1 MKKQRG
7 ITLIALIITIIV
19 LLILAGVALNSIFGQ
34 GSLIGN
40 AENAVDEYNKK
51 VEEEKLALEQLE
63 EYFKNNGDSESA
75 KLQLVDKGES
85 WIKVKVVDENYENYQ
100 FSIDNGE
107 YVQSNAA
114 EYKFS
119 NLEITKVTV
128 IETIA
133 EEGATHIIK
142 AKATNKSTGEIEE
155 LNTIQVA
162 TEVLVESDQV
172 QYFKYEDNG
181 EGITIT
187 ELVPFSEIVTD
198 TSNYS
203 NWENFFNNL
212 QETIIV
218 PSYIE
223 GKPVTKVS
231 NKFIKQV
238 ANIDTFIKPTI
249 IYGLAYSN
257 TNNLIAES
265 EIYFEEMGE
274 TQNEWFSN
282 IIFIFNREEILEN
295 AIAYGENQLAVAN
308 MTSSSSN
315 LYLSIQNGI
324 VQNGIITLIL
334 PPTIKEITKQDL
346 INLSNNYDKI
356 RSNSDLDSDPDPD
369 PDLGLDP
376 DPEPNPGSGS
386 DGPEAGTNHASSYI
400 IMSKAIEEV
409 NDTTIYMLGQT
420 NQEKQIL
427 KEQIGIDWNT
437 FTQVKVQE

>member
-40 AENAVDEYNKK
+40 AQNAVDEYNKK

-119 NLEITKVTV
+119 NLEITKVTG

-162 TEVLVESDQV
+162 TEVLVESEQV

-218 PSYIE
+218 PSHIE

-238 ANIDTFIKPTI
+238 ANIDTVVELNNGIEYVYSSDGQLERTKELSEVKDTIEENGGRIRTTLMSVSGGTEIKYNVI
-249 IYGLAYSN
+249 S
-257 TNNLIAES
+257 
-265 EIYFEEMGE
+265 
-274 TQNEWFSN
+274 
-282 IIFIFNREEILEN
+282 ILEN
-295 AIAYGENQLAVAN
+295 QISYNYITELV
-308 MTSSSSN
+308 TDVN
-315 LYLSIQNGI
+315 LRIQNGI
-324 VQNGIITLIL
+324 VKNGNVNLIL
-334 PPTIKEITKQDL
+334 PPTIKEI
-346 INLSNNYDKI
+346 INITYSKLNNEEQLNETISKNKLLLKASAEPGEPGEGDEPDAPEDISRDVDVILYRELNNVNINNTAIYLLGKSSNEKE
-356 RSNSDLDSDPDPD
+356 L
-369 PDLGLDP
+369 LKGQ
-376 DPEPNPGSGS
+376 
-386 DGPEAGTNHASSYI
+386 
-400 IMSKAIEEV
+400 MS
-409 NDTTIYMLGQT
+409 
-420 NQEKQIL
+420 
-427 KEQIGIDWNT
+427 IDWNT
-437 FTQVKVQE
+437 FTQVRVQE

>member
-119 NLEITKVTV
+119 NLEITKVTG

-162 TEVLVESDQV
+162 TEVLVESEQV

-238 ANIDTFIKPTI
+238 ANIDTFVELNNGIEYVYSSDGQLERTKELSEVKDTIEENGGRIRTTLMSVSGGTEIKYNVI
-249 IYGLAYSN
+249 S
-257 TNNLIAES
+257 
-265 EIYFEEMGE
+265 
-274 TQNEWFSN
+274 
-282 IIFIFNREEILEN
+282 ILEN
-295 AIAYGENQLAVAN
+295 QISYNYITELV
-308 MTSSSSN
+308 TDVN
-315 LYLSIQNGI
+315 LRIQNGI
-324 VQNGIITLIL
+324 VKNGNVNLIL
-334 PPTIKEITKQDL
+334 PPTIKEIINITYSKLNNEEQLNETISKNKLLLKASAEPGEPGEGDEPDAPEDL
-346 INLSNNYDKI
+346 VRDVDVILYRELNNVNINN
-356 RSNSDLDSDPDPD
+356 
-369 PDLGLDP
+369 
-376 DPEPNPGSGS
+376 
-386 DGPEAGTNHASSYI
+386 
-400 IMSKAIEEV
+400 
-409 NDTTIYMLGQT
+409 TTIYLLGKSS
-420 NQEKQIL
+420 NEKELL
-427 KEQIGIDWNT
+427 KGQMSIDWNT
-437 FTQVKVQE
+437 FTQVRVQE

>member
-40 AENAVDEYNKK
+40 AQNAVDEYNKK

-119 NLEITKVTV
+119 NLEITKVTG
-128 IETIA
+128 IETI
-133 EEGATHIIK
+133 EEAGKIHTIK
-142 AKATNKSTGEIEE
+142 ATGKNKITGKMEI

-162 TEVLVESDQV
+162 TEVLVESEQV

-238 ANIDTFIKPTI
+238 ANIDTFVELNNGIEYVYSSDGQLERTKELSEVKDTIEENGGRIRTTLMSVSGGTEIKYNVI
-249 IYGLAYSN
+249 S
-257 TNNLIAES
+257 
-265 EIYFEEMGE
+265 
-274 TQNEWFSN
+274 
-282 IIFIFNREEILEN
+282 ILEN
-295 AIAYGENQLAVAN
+295 QISYNYITELITDV
-308 MTSSSSN
+308 N
-315 LYLSIQNGI
+315 LRIQNGI
-324 VQNGIITLIL
+324 VKNGNVNLIL
-334 PPTIKEITKQDL
+334 PPTIKEIINITYSKYKLLLKASAEPGEPGEGDEPDAPEDL
-346 INLSNNYDKI
+346 VRDVDVILYRELNNVNINN
-356 RSNSDLDSDPDPD
+356 
-369 PDLGLDP
+369 
-376 DPEPNPGSGS
+376 
-386 DGPEAGTNHASSYI
+386 
-400 IMSKAIEEV
+400 
-409 NDTTIYMLGQT
+409 TTIYLLGKSS
-420 NQEKQIL
+420 NEKELL
-427 KEQIGIDWNT
+427 KGQMSIDWNT
-437 FTQVKVQE
+437 FTQVRVQE

>member
-40 AENAVDEYNKK
+40 AQNAVDEYNKK

-63 EYFKNNGDSESA
+63 EYLKNNGNTDTGYLKEI
-75 KLQLVDKGES
+75 DKGADF
-85 WIKVKVVDENYENYQ
+85 IKVKVEDGDYESYG
-100 FSIDNGE
+100 FSIDGGE
-107 YVQSNAA
+107 YIETESP
-114 EYKFS
+114 EYTFS
-119 NLEITKVTV
+119 NLEVTKVTG
-128 IETIA
+128 IETI
-133 EEGATHIIK
+133 EEAGKIHTIK
-142 AKATNKSTGEIEE
+142 ATGKNKITGEIEK

-238 ANIDTFIKPTI
+238 ANIDTVVELNNGIEYVYSSDGQLERTKELSEVKDTIEENGGRIRTTLMSVSGGTEIKYNVI
-249 IYGLAYSN
+249 S
-257 TNNLIAES
+257 
-265 EIYFEEMGE
+265 
-274 TQNEWFSN
+274 
-282 IIFIFNREEILEN
+282 ILEN
-295 AIAYGENQLAVAN
+295 QISYNYITELV
-308 MTSSSSN
+308 TDVN
-315 LYLSIQNGI
+315 LRIQNGI
-324 VQNGIITLIL
+324 VKNGNVNLIL
-334 PPTIKEITKQDL
+334 PPTIKEIINITYSKLNNEEQLNETISKNKLLLKASAEPGEPGEGDEPDAPEDL
-346 INLSNNYDKI
+346 ARYVDVILYRELNNVNINN
-356 RSNSDLDSDPDPD
+356 
-369 PDLGLDP
+369 
-376 DPEPNPGSGS
+376 
-386 DGPEAGTNHASSYI
+386 
-400 IMSKAIEEV
+400 
-409 NDTTIYMLGQT
+409 TTIYLLGKSS
-420 NQEKQIL
+420 NEKELL
-427 KEQIGIDWNT
+427 KGQMSIDWNT
-437 FTQVKVQE
+437 FTQVRVQE

>member
-40 AENAVDEYNKK
+40 AQNAVDEYNKK

-119 NLEITKVTV
+119 NLEITKVTG

-172 QYFKYEDNG
+172 QYCKYEDNG

-238 ANIDTFIKPTI
+238 ANIDTFVELNNGIEYVYSSDGQLERTKELSEVKDTIEENGGRIRTTLMSVSGGTEIKYNVI
-249 IYGLAYSN
+249 S
-257 TNNLIAES
+257 
-265 EIYFEEMGE
+265 
-274 TQNEWFSN
+274 
-282 IIFIFNREEILEN
+282 ILEN
-295 AIAYGENQLAVAN
+295 QISFNYITELV
-308 MTSSSSN
+308 TDVN
-315 LYLSIQNGI
+315 LRIQNGI
-324 VQNGIITLIL
+324 VKNGNVNLIL
-334 PPTIKEITKQDL
+334 PPTIKEIINITYSKLNNEEQLNETISKNKLLLKASAEPGEPGEGDEPDAPEDL
-346 INLSNNYDKI
+346 VRDVDVILYRELNNVNINN
-356 RSNSDLDSDPDPD
+356 
-369 PDLGLDP
+369 
-376 DPEPNPGSGS
+376 
-386 DGPEAGTNHASSYI
+386 
-400 IMSKAIEEV
+400 
-409 NDTTIYMLGQT
+409 TTIYLLGKSS
-420 NQEKQIL
+420 NEKELL
-427 KEQIGIDWNT
+427 KEQINIDWNKY
-437 FTQVKVQE
+437 TQIKVKE

>member
-40 AENAVDEYNKK
+40 AQNAVDEYNKK

-119 NLEITKVTV
+119 NLEITKVTG

-238 ANIDTFIKPTI
+238 ANIDTFVELNNGIEYVYSLDGQLERTKELSEVKDTIEENGGRIRTTLMSVSGGTEIKYNVI
-249 IYGLAYSN
+249 S
-257 TNNLIAES
+257 
-265 EIYFEEMGE
+265 
-274 TQNEWFSN
+274 
-282 IIFIFNREEILEN
+282 ILEN
-295 AIAYGENQLAVAN
+295 QISYNYITELV
-308 MTSSSSN
+308 TDVN
-315 LYLSIQNGI
+315 LKIQNGI
-324 VQNGIITLIL
+324 VKNGNVNLIL
-334 PPTIKEITKQDL
+334 PPTIKEIINITYSKLNNEEQLNETISKNKLLLKASAEPGEPGEGDEPDAPEDL
-346 INLSNNYDKI
+346 VRDVDVILYRELNNVNINN
-356 RSNSDLDSDPDPD
+356 
-369 PDLGLDP
+369 
-376 DPEPNPGSGS
+376 
-386 DGPEAGTNHASSYI
+386 
-400 IMSKAIEEV
+400 
-409 NDTTIYMLGQT
+409 TTIYLLGKSS
-420 NQEKQIL
+420 NEKELL
-427 KEQIGIDWNT
+427 KGQMSIDWNT
-437 FTQVKVQE
+437 FTQVRVQE

>member
-1 MKKQRG
+1 MKKQKG

-40 AENAVDEYNKK
+40 AQNAVDEYNKK

-119 NLEITKVTV
+119 NLEITKVTG

-238 ANIDTFIKPTI
+238 ANIDTFVELNNGIEYVYSSDGQLERTKELSEVKDTIEENGGRIRTTLMSVSGGTEIKYNVI
-249 IYGLAYSN
+249 S
-257 TNNLIAES
+257 
-265 EIYFEEMGE
+265 
-274 TQNEWFSN
+274 
-282 IIFIFNREEILEN
+282 ILEN
-295 AIAYGENQLAVAN
+295 QISYNYITELV
-308 MTSSSSN
+308 TDVN
-315 LYLSIQNGI
+315 LRIQNGI
-324 VQNGIITLIL
+324 VKNGNVNLIL
-334 PPTIKEITKQDL
+334 PPTIKEIINITYSKLNNEEQLNETISKNKLLLKASAEPGEPGEGDEPDAPEDL
-346 INLSNNYDKI
+346 VRDVDVILYRELNNVNINN
-356 RSNSDLDSDPDPD
+356 
-369 PDLGLDP
+369 
-376 DPEPNPGSGS
+376 
-386 DGPEAGTNHASSYI
+386 
-400 IMSKAIEEV
+400 
-409 NDTTIYMLGQT
+409 TTIYLLGKSS
-420 NQEKQIL
+420 NEKELL
-427 KEQIGIDWNT
+427 KGQMSIDWNT
-437 FTQVKVQE
+437 FTQVRVQE

>member
-40 AENAVDEYNKK
+40 AQNAVDEYNKK

-119 NLEITKVTV
+119 NLEITKVTG

-142 AKATNKSTGEIEE
+142 AKATNKSTGEIEK

-203 NWENFFNNL
+203 NWENFFDNL

-223 GKPVTKVS
+223 GKPITKVS

-238 ANIDTFIKPTI
+238 ANIDTVVELNNGIEYVYSSDGQLERTKELSEVKDTIEENGGRIRTTLMSVSGGTEIKYNVI
-249 IYGLAYSN
+249 S
-257 TNNLIAES
+257 
-265 EIYFEEMGE
+265 
-274 TQNEWFSN
+274 
-282 IIFIFNREEILEN
+282 ILEN
-295 AIAYGENQLAVAN
+295 QISYNYITELITDV
-308 MTSSSSN
+308 N
-315 LYLSIQNGI
+315 LRIQNGI
-324 VQNGIITLIL
+324 VKNGNVNLIL
-334 PPTIKEITKQDL
+334 PPTIKEIINITYSKLNNEEQLNETIIKNKLLLKASAEPGEPGEGDEPDAPEDL
-346 INLSNNYDKI
+346 VRDVDVILYRELNNVNINN
-356 RSNSDLDSDPDPD
+356 
-369 PDLGLDP
+369 
-376 DPEPNPGSGS
+376 
-386 DGPEAGTNHASSYI
+386 
-400 IMSKAIEEV
+400 
-409 NDTTIYMLGQT
+409 TTIYLLGKSS
-420 NQEKQIL
+420 NEKELL
-427 KEQIGIDWNT
+427 KGQMSIDWNT
-437 FTQVKVQE
+437 FTQVRVQE

>member
-119 NLEITKVTV
+119 NLEITKVTG

-162 TEVLVESDQV
+162 TEVLVESEQV

>member
-1 MKKQRG
+1 MKKQKG

-40 AENAVDEYNKK
+40 AQNAVDEYNKK

-119 NLEITKVTV
+119 NLEITKVTG

-142 AKATNKSTGEIEE
+142 AKATNKNTGEIEE

-238 ANIDTFIKPTI
+238 ANIDTFVELNNGIEYVYSSDGQLERTKELSEVKDTIEENGGRIRTTLMSVSGGTEIKYNVI
-249 IYGLAYSN
+249 S
-257 TNNLIAES
+257 
-265 EIYFEEMGE
+265 
-274 TQNEWFSN
+274 
-282 IIFIFNREEILEN
+282 ILEN
-295 AIAYGENQLAVAN
+295 QISYNYITELITDV
-308 MTSSSSN
+308 N
-315 LYLSIQNGI
+315 LRIQNGI
-324 VQNGIITLIL
+324 VKNGNVNLIL
-334 PPTIKEITKQDL
+334 PPTIKEIINITYSKLNNEEQLNETIIKNKLLLKASAEPGEPGEGDEPDAPEDL
-346 INLSNNYDKI
+346 VRDVDVILYRELNNVNINN
-356 RSNSDLDSDPDPD
+356 
-369 PDLGLDP
+369 
-376 DPEPNPGSGS
+376 
-386 DGPEAGTNHASSYI
+386 
-400 IMSKAIEEV
+400 
-409 NDTTIYMLGQT
+409 TTIYLLGKSS
-420 NQEKQIL
+420 NEKELL
-427 KEQIGIDWNT
+427 KGQMSIDWNT
-437 FTQVKVQE
+437 FTQVRVQE

>member
-1 MKKQRG
+1 MKKEKG

-40 AENAVDEYNKK
+40 AQNAVDEYNKK

-119 NLEITKVTV
+119 NLEITKVTG

-238 ANIDTFIKPTI
+238 ANIDTFVELNNVIEYVYSSDGKLGRTKELTEVKDTIEENGGRIRTTLMSVSGGTEIKYNVI
-249 IYGLAYSN
+249 S
-257 TNNLIAES
+257 
-265 EIYFEEMGE
+265 
-274 TQNEWFSN
+274 
-282 IIFIFNREEILEN
+282 ILEN
-295 AIAYGENQLAVAN
+295 QISYNYITELV
-308 MTSSSSN
+308 TDVN
-315 LYLSIQNGI
+315 LRIQNGI
-324 VQNGIITLIL
+324 VKNGNVNLIL
-334 PPTIKEITKQDL
+334 PPTIKEIINITYSKLNNEEQLNETISKNKLLLKGDEPDAPEDL
-346 INLSNNYDKI
+346 VRDVDVILYRELNNVNINN
-356 RSNSDLDSDPDPD
+356 
-369 PDLGLDP
+369 
-376 DPEPNPGSGS
+376 
-386 DGPEAGTNHASSYI
+386 
-400 IMSKAIEEV
+400 
-409 NDTTIYMLGQT
+409 TTIYLLGKSS
-420 NQEKQIL
+420 NEKELL
-427 KEQIGIDWNT
+427 KGQMSIDWNT
-437 FTQVKVQE
+437 FTQVRVQE

>member
-40 AENAVDEYNKK
+40 AQNAVDEYNKK

-119 NLEITKVTV
+119 NLEITKVTG

-238 ANIDTFIKPTI
+238 ANIDTFVELNNGIEYVYSSDGQLERTKELSEVKDTIEENGGRIRTTLMSVSGGTEIKYNVI
-249 IYGLAYSN
+249 S
-257 TNNLIAES
+257 
-265 EIYFEEMGE
+265 
-274 TQNEWFSN
+274 
-282 IIFIFNREEILEN
+282 ILEN
-295 AIAYGENQLAVAN
+295 QISYNYITELV
-308 MTSSSSN
+308 TDVN
-315 LYLSIQNGI
+315 LRIQNGI
-324 VQNGIITLIL
+324 VKNGNVNLIL
-334 PPTIKEITKQDL
+334 PPTIKEIINITYSKLNNEEQLNETISKNKLLLKASAEPGEPGEGDEPDAPEDL
-346 INLSNNYDKI
+346 VRDVDVILYRELNNVNINN
-356 RSNSDLDSDPDPD
+356 
-369 PDLGLDP
+369 
-376 DPEPNPGSGS
+376 
-386 DGPEAGTNHASSYI
+386 
-400 IMSKAIEEV
+400 
-409 NDTTIYMLGQT
+409 TTIYLLGKSS
-420 NQEKQIL
+420 NEKELL
-427 KEQIGIDWNT
+427 KGQMSIDWNT
-437 FTQVKVQE
+437 FTQVRVQE

>member
-1 MKKQRG
+1 MKKQKG

-40 AENAVDEYNKK
+40 AQNAVDEYNKK
-51 VEEEKLALEQLE
+51 VEEEKLALEQ
-63 EYFKNNGDSESA
+63 YFKNNGDSESA

-119 NLEITKVTV
+119 NLEITKVTG

-142 AKATNKSTGEIEE
+142 AKATNKNTGEIEE

-162 TEVLVESDQV
+162 TEVLVESEQV

-187 ELVPFSEIVTD
+187 ELVPFIEIVTD

-238 ANIDTFIKPTI
+238 ANIDTFVELNNGIEYVYSSDGQLERTKELSEVKDTIEENGGRIRTTLMSVSGGTEIKYNVI
-249 IYGLAYSN
+249 S
-257 TNNLIAES
+257 
-265 EIYFEEMGE
+265 
-274 TQNEWFSN
+274 
-282 IIFIFNREEILEN
+282 ILEN
-295 AIAYGENQLAVAN
+295 QISYNYITELITDV
-308 MTSSSSN
+308 N
-315 LYLSIQNGI
+315 LRIQNGI
-324 VQNGIITLIL
+324 VKNGNVNLIL
-334 PPTIKEITKQDL
+334 PPTIKEIINITYSKLNNEEQLNETIIKNKLLLKASAEPGEPGEGDEPDAPEDL
-346 INLSNNYDKI
+346 VRDVDVILYRELNNVNINN
-356 RSNSDLDSDPDPD
+356 
-369 PDLGLDP
+369 
-376 DPEPNPGSGS
+376 
-386 DGPEAGTNHASSYI
+386 
-400 IMSKAIEEV
+400 
-409 NDTTIYMLGQT
+409 TTIYLLGKSS
-420 NQEKQIL
+420 NEKELL
-427 KEQIGIDWNT
+427 KGQMSIDWNT
-437 FTQVKVQE
+437 FTQVRVQE